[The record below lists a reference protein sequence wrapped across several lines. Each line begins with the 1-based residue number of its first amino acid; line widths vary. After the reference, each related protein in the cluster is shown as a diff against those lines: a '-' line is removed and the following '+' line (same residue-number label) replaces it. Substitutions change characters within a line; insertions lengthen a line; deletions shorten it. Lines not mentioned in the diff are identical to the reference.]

1 MPLLAGSKTTEESGI
16 FTHQMNMHMNMQ
28 TESKDLGWPVDKCVL
43 NPIDLSDHTVM
54 RSLAVAK
61 IIII

>member
-1 MPLLAGSKTTEESGI
+1 MPNEYAFML
-16 FTHQMNMHMNMQ
+16 
-28 TESKDLGWPVDKCVL
+28 TESEDLGWAVDGKCVL

-61 IIII
+61 NKK